1 MRRCVKLAEGYH
13 YHIFT
18 KSIAGFQIF
27 MSKGEYFR
35 MFNTVQYYQINKI
48 PIPLSRFIRLS
59 GVQKIG
65 VNKTLLS
72 SQGDAKK
79 LVEIIAYCFMPTH
92 IHFIL
97 KQSTEDGISN
107 FMRLVLNS
115 YTRYFNIKHKRKGPL
130 WQGRFKNVLIES
142 DEQLYHLTRY
152 IHLNPV
158 TANIAKKPE
167 QWGSSSY
174 SEYINQGGDALK
186 ICHFKEPLDIQPE
199 NYKRFVNDQ
208 INYQKELGII
218 KNLIVE

>member
-142 DEQLYHLTRY
+142 DEQLFASLK
-152 IHLNPV
+152 
-158 TANIAKKPE
+158 TAQELGLDGIVVV
-167 QWGSSSY
+167 
-174 SEYINQGGDALK
+174 GGDDSNTNAAVLAEY
-186 ICHFKEPLDIQPE
+186 FLADGSNPE
-199 NYKRFVNDQ
+199 ITVGLYDVIGFDS
-208 INYQKELGII
+208 LF
-218 KNLIVE
+218 